1 MTENELRDAIY
12 AYVEEH
18 DFVTFAALHR
28 EFAGDAKEPTE
39 ISLPGNRIIWLGL
52 PKPVIDAVL
61 GLLAEGF
68 LAAIPGHIAAYR
80 RDGRVLPMAVE
91 KYPPREPHDP
101 ARWLPV
107 LLRTMEAA
115 RADAPE
121 EDEDPTSLLGG

>member
-1 MTENELRDAIY
+1 MTEGELRDAIY
-12 AYVEEH
+12 AYVEAH
-18 DFVTFAALHR
+18 DFVTFAALHK
-28 EFAGDAKEPTE
+28 EFAGDAREPTE

-61 GLLAEGF
+61 GLLAEGI
-68 LAAIPGHIAAYR
+68 LAAIPGHVAAYR
-80 RDGRVLPMAVE
+80 RDGRVLPLAVE

-101 ARWLPV
+101 AKWLPV

-121 EDEDPTSLLGG
+121 DEDETAGPSGG